1 METIYLAGFSGVG
14 KSMVGKLLASRKE
27 LKFVDTDQKIE
38 EKENKK
44 IEEILSTYSDKDLR
58 DIEKYVLQNN
68 VEQGMIVSVG
78 TYIPKDEEN
87 RKLIKSTGRVIYL
100 KAKSNTI
107 YENLKE
113 EYEKRPKIK
122 DNFSVFTI
130 ENKLEEMR
138 PYYEELANFVVEV
151 DNKTLN
157 SVFKETLAIYNYCNK
172 VKCHIYIK

>member
-130 ENKLEEMR
+130 KNKLEEMR

>member
-44 IEEILSTYSDKDLR
+44 IEEILSTYSEKDLR